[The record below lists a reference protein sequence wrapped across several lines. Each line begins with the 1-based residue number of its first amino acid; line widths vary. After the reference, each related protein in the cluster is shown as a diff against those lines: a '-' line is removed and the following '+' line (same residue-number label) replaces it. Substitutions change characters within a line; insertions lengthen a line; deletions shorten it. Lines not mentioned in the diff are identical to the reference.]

1 MSRRVATGRVTA
13 AQAAGGAAEDAA
25 ARFLERH
32 GLEIV
37 ARNYRTRLGEID
49 LVARDGATLVFVEVR
64 MRTCDRFGGAAESIG
79 WRKRSRI
86 EAAAR
91 QYLARLRR
99 EPPCRFDVI
108 TLDGGIPAWLKGAF
122 EAREV
127 EFTSYAGQGHLT
139 QMNADEHR

>member
-1 MSRRVATGRVTA
+1 MSPRMATGRVTA

-25 ARFLERH
+25 ARFLEER

-64 MRTCDRFGGAAESIG
+64 MRSSDRFGGGAESIG
-79 WRKRSRI
+79 WRKRSRV

-99 EPPCRFDVI
+99 EPACRFDVV
-108 TLDGGIPAWLKGAF
+108 TLDGGTPVWIKGAF

-127 EFTSYAGQGHLT
+127 ESSGYAS
-139 QMNADEHR
+139 